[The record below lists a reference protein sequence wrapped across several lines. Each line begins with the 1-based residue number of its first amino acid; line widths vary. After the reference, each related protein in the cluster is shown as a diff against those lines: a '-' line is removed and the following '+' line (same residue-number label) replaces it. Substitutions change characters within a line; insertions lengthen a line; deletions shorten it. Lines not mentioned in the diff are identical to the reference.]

1 MAGFVNNFYVH
12 GFVWIVPFSTRR
24 PSARTE
30 MEVPPAL
37 DDIVLACLA
46 KSWVG
51 QGVPL
56 QKTSIE

>member
-1 MAGFVNNFYVH
+1 MAGFVNNFYVQ
-12 GFVWIVPFSTRR
+12 WIRLDRSLSTRR